1 MVNLYFAVII
11 SMCIGELNVWA
22 WVCFEIDFPGGF
34 SGKEPP
40 CQCRRHERCRF
51 DPWVRKIPGPW
62 RRKWQPTP
70 VFFFFFLALVL
81 YICCNECTNVNTILS
96 TKRPTVYIKAPSLCC
111 IILLALEKV
120 SCYVSTMTA
129 PYEIMLM
136 P

>member
-1 MVNLYFAVII
+1 MVKNPPANAGDMRDVGLIPG
-11 SMCIGELNVWA
+11 SGRSLG
-22 WVCFEIDFPGGF
+22 PGGGNGNPLQF
-34 SGKEPP
+34 
-40 CQCRRHERCRF
+40 F
-51 DPWVRKIPGPW
+51 
-62 RRKWQPTP
+62 
-70 VFFFFFLALVL
+70 FFFFFLALVL